1 MLPGA
6 RMTRT
11 TGCAATSAAIESS
24 RDRLSTTTS
33 SIGPA
38 LVSASND
45 PTHSARSGPAS
56 KFTTTAAQRECSPCA
71 GSGGSEAPSV
81 AKAELHEGPQRCEAV
96 APRDLLAFVE
106 LTAHVRDRDLVDAD
120 PSLQDLRRDL
130 GFDVEVIRSE
140 REIV

>member
-1 MLPGA
+1 MLAGA
-6 RMTRT
+6 RTTRT
-11 TGCAATSAAIESS
+11 TGGAATSAAIESS

-45 PTHSARSGPAS
+45 PTQTAKSGPDS
-56 KFTTTAAQRECSPCA
+56 KLTTTAAQRGRSPGEGSA
-71 GSGGSEAPSV
+71 GSVAPSV

-106 LTAHVRDRDLVDAD
+106 LAAHVRDRDLVDAD
-120 PSLQDLRRDL
+120 P
-130 GFDVEVIRSE
+130 
-140 REIV
+140 